1 MNSNK
6 QHGWVLTDLDTNQY
20 CKQLNETTFLYKED
34 RVVNPETGEAEVYES
49 EININEYS
57 SEQIKEAVTPFGYD
71 YLENNLLEGFSKE
84 ESIMLIAECLF
95 EMET

>member
-1 MNSNK
+1 MQKTIDN
-6 QHGWVLTDLDTNQY
+6 WILTDGDTNQY
-20 CKQLNETTFLYKED
+20 RKKINETTFLFKED
-34 RVVNPETGEAEVYES
+34 RIENPETGKKEVYES
-49 EININEYS
+49 EINISEYS